1 MKRTPSTTKL
11 STPQKAERLERIEA
25 PKPER
30 RFWCIVNVH
39 MRVELVITA
48 ITGLIVALWRC
59 GLI

>member
-1 MKRTPSTTKL
+1 MTKL
-11 STPQKAERLERIEA
+11 STPQRAGRPERIEA

-48 ITGLIVALWRC
+48 ITGMIVALWRC
-59 GLI
+59 GLL